1 MLIDVLRLLLQTD
14 NASPPRD
21 DTTIYI
27 ALGTALVVMA
37 WLTLRPRR
45 RKDPLDRPPGFASL
59 SQQRAVEREMTNLL
73 VELEKMARQMNAQL
87 DTRAAKL
94 EALLQDADNRIAELQ
109 RLQGQPVNT
118 PVESADRPALRLVP
132 PEPNNQPPPTAS
144 PNRREDD
151 HGQHDDNVLHDEK
164 AKCDLAMQ
172 RIDLALV
179 REQL

>member
-1 MLIDVLRLLLQTD
+1 MWIDVLQLLLQADKPAT
-14 NASPPRD
+14 PRD

-87 DTRAAKL
+87 DTRAAKI

-109 RLQGQPVNT
+109 RLQGHPVST
-118 PVESADRPALRLVP
+118 PVESADRPPMRLVADEPNIEPATIDTRHADIYRLHDQGLRPTDIARQLNRPAGEIELILALRK
-132 PEPNNQPPPTAS
+132 
-144 PNRREDD
+144 R
-151 HGQHDDNVLHDEK
+151 G
-164 AKCDLAMQ
+164 
-172 RIDLALV
+172 
-179 REQL
+179 